1 MNKTSRVVGGVALL
15 AFGIGWVLVLT
26 GLVNIKLDGWWTF
39 LIIIPC
45 LVALF
50 SSKHKNGPLIG
61 LGVGVL
67 LLLATLGIVNWDDF
81 WKYIICL
88 VAVVW
93 GISLI
98 FARKSGIYTKH
109 ADPHTVNELKKFDQD
124 GRQVH
129 QISVSFGKQLYEFAG
144 QQFEGAKVESHFGFV
159 ALDLRGADIFDG
171 AIVDIDCSFGG
182 MEIRVDKDIC
192 VKTAIETSFAGVESQ
207 CDSLHNPGSKTLY
220 LKGTCAFGGIEIK

>member
-93 GISLI
+93 GIFLI

-171 AIVDIDCSFGG
+171 VSEYSSLNLGISAFKNFLQMSEVGSISFS
-182 MEIRVDKDIC
+182 MQISLKM
-192 VKTAIETSFAGVESQ
+192 ASFPLFFRA
-207 CDSLHNPGSKTLY
+207 NPWM
-220 LKGTCAFGGIEIK
+220 